1 MQGLSVIVG
10 SSVHNQRIERH
21 NRSVNEHE
29 LSVFKSE
36 FYDLERE
43 GVLDP
48 LNETDLFCLHDVYL
62 PRLNKNLA
70 EFVSAH
76 NNHNISSEG
85 KKLSEGQLLRLRAT
99 FYALPLF

>member
-1 MQGLSVIVG
+1 MTSAWGEDARSVIVG
-10 SSVHNQRIERH
+10 SSVYNQRIERH

-48 LNETDLFCLHDVYL
+48 LNETDLFCLLYVYL

-76 NNHNISSEG
+76 NNHKISKEG
-85 KKLSEGQLLRLRAT
+85 SNTPAQIFWRRPGPK
-99 FYALPLF
+99 